1 MKRIVPLMML
11 PLVLMACQSK
21 KAAEVFTPT
30 PYPEDFAVVIDESK
44 DTYYARQDIRQVIS
58 ANELL
63 SSTTYMILRD
73 YDDKVA
79 TSFTQETPLT
89 ALQVQ
94 NMWNEVEKNQLL
106 EKDYK
111 PWYSW
116 RTRYDDFK
124 RSERRIQIRAGGKV
138 VEYKAL
144 NYFPNKVR
152 ELALQVQAVRLPL
165 TQRAALT
172 AAPTTPA
179 TTAKVTTEGP
189 ATAPV
194 APEAAPA
201 PAPAPAPEATP
212 ETLPVVPGVVPG
224 ASPAQP

>member
-1 MKRIVPLMML
+1 MKRIVPLVLL
-11 PLVLMACQSK
+11 PLVLMACQTK
-21 KAAEVFTPT
+21 KAADVFTPT

-44 DTYYARQDIRQVIS
+44 DTYYARQDIRQVVTAS
-58 ANELL
+58 DLL

-89 ALQVQ
+89 PLQIQ

-111 PWYSW
+111 PWYAW
-116 RTRYDDFK
+116 RTRYDDYK
-124 RSERRIQIRAGGKV
+124 RFERRMQIRAGGKV
-138 VEYKAL
+138 VEYKTL

-165 TQRAALT
+165 TQRAALSAT
-172 AAPTTPA
+172 PTTPA
-179 TTAKVTTEGP
+179 TAAKVTTEGP
-189 ATAPV
+189 ATMPV
-194 APEAAPA
+194 APETAPA
-201 PAPAPAPEATP
+201 DMPSVVPNVVPATP
-212 ETLPVVPGVVPG
+212 AT
-224 ASPAQP
+224 QP